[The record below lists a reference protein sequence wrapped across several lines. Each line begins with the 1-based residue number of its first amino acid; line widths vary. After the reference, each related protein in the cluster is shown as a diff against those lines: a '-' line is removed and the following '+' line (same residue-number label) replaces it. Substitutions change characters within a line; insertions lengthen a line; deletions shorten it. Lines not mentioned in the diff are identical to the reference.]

1 MSIENYRCPHCN
13 LMWQKLKVSKI
24 PAEYQPIGVATPITV
39 SCVVYSCQSPTCGK
53 AISIQA
59 DPIQQR
65 NDIAAAVVAKI
76 KGY

>member
-13 LMWQKLKVSKI
+13 LMWQKLKISKI
-24 PAEYQPIGVATPITV
+24 PAEYQPIGAATSITV
-39 SCVVYSCQSPTCGK
+39 SCLVYSCQNPTCGK

-59 DPIQQR
+59 DPVQQK

>member
-1 MSIENYRCPHCN
+1 MSIEMYRCPHCN
-13 LMWQKLKVSKI
+13 FLGQKLRISKI
-24 PAEYQPIGVATPITV
+24 PAEYQPIGAATPITV

-59 DPIQQR
+59 DPVQQR
-65 NDIAAAVVAKI
+65 NDIAAAVVTKI

>member
-1 MSIENYRCPHCN
+1 MSIETYRCPHCN
-13 LMWQKLKVSKI
+13 LL
-24 PAEYQPIGVATPITV
+24 
-39 SCVVYSCQSPTCGK
+39 CQSPTCGK

-59 DPIQQR
+59 DPVQQR